1 MIKIN
6 MPMPKSCK
14 ECPFGEFNNYTE
26 TTFCRVAQATF
37 VFAGQERD
45 KKLCPLKECK

>member
-14 ECPFGEFNNYTE
+14 ECRFGSFDPYTE
-26 TTFCRVAQATF
+26 ITYCYAAQEGFSGRTRKAS
-37 VFAGQERD
+37 
-45 KKLCPLKECK
+45 LCPLKEDK